1 MYSKEFLQS
10 YRLKYKQEREQSVI
24 SAITGY
30 VNALSVFYENFS
42 LSLRESPNSLAL
54 KIYEATNPLYV
65 GPSGISSLI
74 EVIDGL
80 ISEIRIFI
88 KRGNVNPGSSQNI
101 NTKVSKLGNDLR
113 VIKIKHFFD
122 QVVDAEDLINNGYD
136 YLSVQDAQADQP
148 SYSNFRILSFQQF
161 DRKSVLS

>member
-1 MYSKEFLQS
+1 MSLIDRTAQTITDLIENETSGLSFYASVLKDIYAEASLPNNYNVYSKEFLQS
-10 YRLKYKQEREQSVI
+10 YRLKYKQERQQSVI

-80 ISEIRIFI
+80 ISEIKIFI

-101 NTKVSKLGNDLR
+101 NTKVSKLG
-113 VIKIKHFFD
+113 I
-122 QVVDAEDLINNGYD
+122 A
-136 YLSVQDAQADQP
+136 
-148 SYSNFRILSFQQF
+148 
-161 DRKSVLS
+161 